1 MSESVAMTEAEARK
15 SAKKKARWI
24 FFLNQLPYIILYIA
38 TIVLVAMTDRE
49 PTEAAMKWIWFIPAV
64 ALVAIVGGWKYH
76 AGESGKSRALYLLR
90 QVLHWAALAV
100 VVHYF
105 FTKDLLHFL
114 NAETD
119 GVVMIFLLGLTAML
133 SGIHADWKMGLFGA
147 FLIGSGVTI
156 GWFDDNAVLLGILGG
171 GAGVATILMLL
182 IRSRVK
188 SRSKS
193 KDAPGAQDAAGEGA

>member
-1 MSESVAMTEAEARK
+1 MSETAAMNDAAAEK
-15 SAKKKARWI
+15 SAKKRARLL
-24 FFLNQLPYIILYIA
+24 FFLNQLPYIILYVA

-49 PTEAAMKWIWFIPAV
+49 PTEAVMKWLWFIPAV
-64 ALVAIVGGWKYH
+64 ALVAIVGGWKHH
-76 AGESGKSRALYLLR
+76 AGDTGKSRAIYLLR

-133 SGIHADWKMGLFGA
+133 AGIHSDWKMGLFGA
-147 FLIGSGVTI
+147 FLILSGVSI
-156 GWFDDNAVLLGILGG
+156 GWFNDNALLLSVLGG
-171 GAGVATILMLL
+171 GALVAVILTLL
-182 IRSRVK
+182 VRTKVK
-188 SRSKS
+188 ARGKS
-193 KDAPGAQDAAGEGA
+193 GSASGSATEA